1 MLKKVGLILFLL
13 ISFAFSEG
21 YVSDG
26 ASILSAQDKATLENF
41 LYEYQTKTTHQI
53 AVVTIKSLD
62 GYSIEDKAVD
72 IFKKL
77 GIGQKGKDDGILF
90 LIALNDKKM
99 RIEVGYGL
107 EGVLNDGKAGEL
119 LDTYV
124 IPNFKTGAISEGIVQ
139 GTAAIAYTI
148 AGAENIQLTG
158 SQPPRHT
165 QANQARASIAG
176 IVFWIIMILLF
187 TKLGRGGKGGFWS
200 TLFLLSLLGGGR
212 NSYGSR
218 GGGFGGG
225 FGGFGGGFSGGGGA
239 SRGW

>member
-1 MLKKVGLILFLL
+1 MLNKIGLILFLL
-13 ISFAFSEG
+13 VSLAFSEG
-21 YVSDG
+21 YVRDE
-26 ASILSAQDKATLENF
+26 ANVLSSQDKATLENF

-72 IFKKL
+72 LFKKL

-90 LIALNDKKM
+90 LIAPNDKKM
-99 RIEVGYGL
+99 RIEIGYGL
-107 EGVLNDGKAGEL
+107 EGILNDGKAGEI
-119 LDTYV
+119 LDKYV
-124 IPNFKTGAISEGIVQ
+124 LPRFKAGAFSDGIVQ

-158 SQPPRHT
+158 SQPNSST
-165 QANQARASIAG
+165 QSKQTGASIAG
-176 IVFWIIMILLF
+176 IVFWIIMIVLF

-200 TLFLLSLLGGGR
+200 TLFFLSLLSGGR
-212 NSYGSR
+212 DNYSSR